1 MSAAAFEQ
9 LGRRATFV
17 VGKGGVGKTTTA
29 GALAIAL
36 ADAGTEVHLLSTDP
50 AHSLSDLFDRPIGG
64 EPVSDVC
71 SPNLTVEELDA
82 ERVVEQRFGSLAPAL
97 QDLIERGTYLDAED
111 AESLLDAALPGLD
124 ELGAALRIA
133 ALARAERR
141 LIVDTAPTGHTLR
154 LLDMPGVLR
163 SWAAAFDAMADKA
176 DVVAS
181 ALLRQSVRLD
191 AEEQLARLVEEADQ
205 FAAFVREADFLVVT
219 GPGAVVAAETDRL
232 VRTLQD
238 REHAVAGTIAAA
250 RPGSS
255 ADHYLP
261 WAGAEAAAGCDVLR
275 SLWRPAPAPVDSDGG
290 SGPEAPAR
298 PLGPAAD
305 EDVPT
310 ALDRE
315 LVVFTGKGGVGK
327 STCAAALAVRLA
339 REGPV
344 RLFGADPAGSLDD
357 VLPGG
362 RPEGLEVLQ
371 VDAESELNRLQ
382 ALYRQ
387 EVEDVFRAVG
397 LDHAAG
403 MDREVME
410 SLWDLAPPGVDELM
424 AVSRLAAEA
433 PSATRLVLDTAPT
446 GHFLRLVAMPELA
459 LEWVHRILRI
469 LLKYRALGAL
479 DAPAEHL
486 IRFAKRF
493 RGLRDRLTDSSRT
506 AIVAVTLDEPMVRAE
521 TRRLVDRLHE
531 LQLPL
536 GAVVV
541 NRSRGRTSDWEVP
554 VFHAPEVAEPRGE
567 QPLESFFRSW
577 RRSS

>member
-1 MSAAAFEQ
+1 MPAAAFEQ

-29 GALAIAL
+29 GALAVTL

-50 AHSLSDLFDRPIGG
+50 AHSLTDLFGRSIGG
-64 EPVSDVC
+64 EPLSGVC
-71 SPNLTVEELDA
+71 SQNLTVEELDA

-124 ELGAALRIA
+124 ELGAALRIS
-133 ALARAERR
+133 ALARGERR

-163 SWAAAFDAMADKA
+163 NWAAAFDAMADKA

-191 AEEQLARLVEEADQ
+191 AEQQLAQLVEEADR
-205 FAAFVREADFLVVT
+205 FAAFVREAEFLVVT

-232 VRTLQD
+232 VRTLHD
-238 REHAVAGTIAAA
+238 RELHVAGTIAAA
-250 RPGSS
+250 RPGST

-261 WAGAEAAAGCDVLR
+261 LAEAAAGCDALR
-275 SLWRPAPAPVDSDGG
+275 SLWRPVPPPVRSNGG
-290 SGPEAPAR
+290 SSGEARALSQR
-298 PLGPAAD
+298 TETHD
-305 EDVPT
+305 DVPA

-315 LVVFTGKGGVGK
+315 FVVFAGKGGVGK

-344 RLFGADPAGSLDD
+344 RLFGADPAGSLED
-357 VLPGG
+357 VLPGD

-371 VDAESELNRLQ
+371 VEADKELSRLQ

-403 MDREVME
+403 MDREVVE

-433 PSATRLVLDTAPT
+433 PSTTRLVLDTAPT

-459 LEWVHRILRI
+459 LAWVHRILRI

-521 TRRLVDRLHE
+521 THRLVDRLQE

-541 NRSRGRTSDWEVP
+541 NRSRGRTSDWDVP
-554 VFHAPEVAEPRGE
+554 VFHAPEVDEPRGE
-567 QPLESFFRSW
+567 QPLGSFFRSW